1 MSKSVIT
8 LIILLFLSGCK
19 NSRDIWLF
27 STFREPATEG
37 LYLAWS
43 EDGLTWN
50 DLGGPWLRPEAG
62 PGRVMR
68 DPSVLRGPDGTYHM
82 VWTSSWKDDQ
92 GFGYANSADLINWSE
107 QKWIPVMQHEPA
119 TVNVWAP
126 ELWYDEVKEHFV
138 IIWASCIPF
147 RFPRGEEEEMSN
159 HRMYVT
165 TTKDFRTFSPTELF
179 LDPGFS
185 VIDAVIVKRA
195 ENDFVLV
202 LKDNTR
208 PNRNLRVAFSTK
220 ASGPY
225 TGISDTFTRMYTEG
239 PTVLKKDDYWLIF
252 YEAYRERL
260 FGAVK
265 TTDFK
270 TFTDISDKI
279 SLPAGHKHG
288 TIFRAGRKTLKGL
301 QQEYERRT
309 ANQGSNEK

>member
-1 MSKSVIT
+1 MSKAVIT

-239 PTVLKKDDYWLIF
+239 PTVLKKDDYWHIF
-252 YEAYRERL
+252 FEAYRERL

-309 ANQGSNEK
+309 ANQDSNEK

>member
-1 MSKSVIT
+1 MSKAVIT

-252 YEAYRERL
+252 FEAYRERL

>member
-62 PGRVMR
+62 PGKVMR

-225 TGISDTFTRMYTEG
+225 TGVSDTFTRMYTEG

-309 ANQGSNEK
+309 ANQDSNEK

>member
-1 MSKSVIT
+1 MNRSLISI
-8 LIILLFLSGCK
+8 IILVLLSGCS
-19 NSRDIWLF
+19 NSSDIWLF

-62 PGRVMR
+62 PGKVMR

-92 GFGYANSADLINWSE
+92 GFGYSCSGDLIHWSE

-126 ELWYDEVKEHFV
+126 ELWYDDERDHFV
-138 IIWASCIPF
+138 VIWASSIPF

-159 HRMYVT
+159 HRMYYT
-165 TTKDFRTFSPTELF
+165 TTKDFNTFSPTELF
-179 LDPGFS
+179 LDPGYS

-195 ENDFVLV
+195 EKDFVLV

-208 PNRNLRVAFSTK
+208 PNRNLRVAFSSE

-239 PTVLKKDDYWLIF
+239 PTVIKKNDEWLIY

-270 TFTDISDKI
+270 TFTDISDNI
-279 SLPAGHKHG
+279 FLPEGHKHG
-288 TIFRAGRKTLKGL
+288 TIFRAGIKTLKGL
-301 QQEYERRT
+301 QKEYERKSETQDR
-309 ANQGSNEK
+309 NEE